1 MPTWEADNPILQ
13 RRLGSAGVALIYF
26 RATQI
31 SETTYLVDLDKWAC
45 SPFWSSLVFSRTQ
58 SFSSLLCLYALST
71 VYYGFTKMG
80 AWKMLKNRIREYRAK
95 YDMKQEDLAKLVG
108 VRREKIGKLEKGI
121 HNPSLV
127 LAWNIAKAFNISIED
142 IFTVESSSYIDK

>member
-95 YDMKQEDLAKLVG
+95 FDMKQEDLAKLVG
-108 VRREKIGKLEKGI
+108 VLRETIGEL
-121 HNPSLV
+121 
-127 LAWNIAKAFNISIED
+127 
-142 IFTVESSSYIDK
+142 

>member
-95 YDMKQEDLAKLVG
+95 YDMKQEDLASVKFFTNSHIEHADWEDVFDWINEKA
-108 VRREKIGKLEKGI
+108 EKIIGETTIVRVKT
-121 HNPSLV
+121 
-127 LAWNIAKAFNISIED
+127 FD
-142 IFTVESSSYIDK
+142 

>member
-26 RATQI
+26 RVTQI
-31 SETTYLVDLDKWAC
+31 SETAYLVDLDKWAC

-108 VRREKIGKLEKGI
+108 VRRETIGK
-121 HNPSLV
+121 
-127 LAWNIAKAFNISIED
+127 
-142 IFTVESSSYIDK
+142 

>member
-26 RATQI
+26 RAKQI
-31 SETTYLVDLDKWAC
+31 SETAYLVDLDKWAC

-71 VYYGFTKMG
+71 VYYGF
-80 AWKMLKNRIREYRAK
+80 A
-95 YDMKQEDLAKLVG
+95 
-108 VRREKIGKLEKGI
+108 KIGGLE
-121 HNPSLV
+121 N
-127 LAWNIAKAFNISIED
+127 AK
-142 IFTVESSSYIDK
+142 K

>member
-26 RATQI
+26 RVTQI
-31 SETTYLVDLDKWAC
+31 SETAYLVDLDKWAC

-95 YDMKQEDLAKLVG
+95 YDMKQEDLARRRRSRKLQPGLIGSGRNLPVQG
-108 VRREKIGKLEKGI
+108 SQYGPTLKRELPMWRMMTFI
-121 HNPSLV
+121 PC
-127 LAWNIAKAFNISIED
+127 
-142 IFTVESSSYIDK
+142 